1 MLDHWINELPQGV
14 RSFLDQGGW
23 WLVLGIAVLVGLLI
37 FFRLVRLVLAGRR
50 RPFLESEKEFEVDL
64 DECPLSAA
72 PPQERQLTVYHIPVR
87 MRLVVVA
94 PVGRESDL
102 DATVV
107 ENLLDEVIPGLGD
120 IARWDHPRIRVW
132 PSPMSN
138 QGFSIAFHRRL
149 HKPDPDGQP
158 SQWILV
164 AGRAQAGRMPVMI
177 GLGLWAEKP
186 NMLGHINLEPHQW
199 LDVLRLQRT
208 ESV

>member
-1 MLDHWINELPQGV
+1 L
-14 RSFLDQGGW
+14 SF
-23 WLVLGIAVLVGLLI
+23 VVLVGLLVI
-37 FFRLVRLVLAGRR
+37 SRLVRLVFARRR
-50 RPFLESEKEFEVDL
+50 RPFLESEKEFVVDL
-64 DECPLSAA
+64 ADCPLSAA

-94 PVGRESDL
+94 PVGREGNL
-102 DATVV
+102 DERVV
-107 ENLLDEVIPGLGD
+107 ESLLDEVIPSLGD
-120 IARWDHPRIRVW
+120 IARWDRPRIRIW

-149 HKPDPDGQP
+149 HKPDPDGHP

-208 ESV
+208 EGV